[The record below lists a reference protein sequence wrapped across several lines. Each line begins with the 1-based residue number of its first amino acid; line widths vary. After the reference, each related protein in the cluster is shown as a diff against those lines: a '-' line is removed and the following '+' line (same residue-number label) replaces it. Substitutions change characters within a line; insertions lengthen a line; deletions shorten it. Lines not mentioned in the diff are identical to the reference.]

1 LCKKLETLAFFGRLK
16 VSNKLHTR
24 SKEGFRVN
32 KIIGR
37 KLASGQRRIERR
49 LDKTVLPEIDQ
60 PMFSARNIHYE
71 LADRVRGL
79 AYGGIGAM
87 HLLAQRLGLIDA
99 IDNRLQL
106 LKIHL
111 PYHESDHVLNLAYN
125 ALCDGTCLQDLEL
138 RRNDEVFLDA
148 LGTQRIPDPTTAGDF
163 CRRFHAADVHTLI
176 DIINAVRQKVWARQT
191 PDFFEQAWL
200 DMDGTLVP
208 TDGECKA
215 GIDIAYDGTWGY
227 QALVVSLGNTGE
239 VLRVINRPGNRPSHE
254 GAAAEVDRALQ
265 VCLEGGFRRVLL
277 RGDTDFSQTTHL
289 DGWAADPRVQF
300 IFGLDVTAARHV
312 QADDLPADAWQT
324 LERPARYQVKTQ
336 PRRRPERV
344 KESIIRARGFK
355 NICLQDEE
363 VAEFPYRPVACR
375 QTYRMIV
382 IRKNLAVEQG
392 QQRVFDAYRYFFYLT
407 NDWQSSRAEIVFLAN
422 DRCNQENLHAQLK
435 GGVRALQAP
444 LDTLESNWAYMVMV
458 ALAWNLKAWWA
469 LWPEDKP
476 GRWLERHRE
485 EKQTVLRMEF
495 QRFVNTFML
504 LPCQIVRTGR
514 RLIYRLL
521 SWNPWQRLLFRTLD
535 ALRC

>member
-1 LCKKLETLAFFGRLK
+1 M
-16 VSNKLHTR
+16 
-24 SKEGFRVN
+24 N
-32 KIIGR
+32 KIIAR
-37 KLASGQRRIERR
+37 KLVNGKRRIERR

-60 PMFSARNIHYE
+60 PMFSASNIHYE
-71 LADRVRGL
+71 LADRARGL
-79 AYGGIGAM
+79 AHGGIGAM
-87 HLLAQRLGLIDA
+87 HLLARRLGLIDA
-99 IDNRLQL
+99 IDSRLHL

-148 LGTQRIPDPTTAGDF
+148 LGTRRIPDPTTAGDF

-176 DIINAVRQKVWARQT
+176 DISNDVRQKVWARQT

-227 QALVVSLGNTGE
+227 HPLVVSLGNTGE
-239 VLRVINRPGNRPSHE
+239 VLSVINRSGNRPSHE

-289 DGWAADPRVQF
+289 DRWAADPRVQF
-300 IFGLDVTAARHV
+300 IFGLDVTAGRHV
-312 QADDLPADAWQT
+312 QADDLPASAWQP

-344 KESIIRARGFK
+344 KENIVRERGFK
-355 NICLQDEE
+355 NIRLEGEE
-363 VAEFPYRPVACR
+363 VAEFAYRPVACR
-375 QTYRMIV
+375 QSYRMVV

-392 QQRVFDAYRYFFYLT
+392 QQRLFDDYRYFFYLT
-407 NDWQSSRAEIVFLAN
+407 NDWQSSPAEIVFLAN

-476 GRWLERHRE
+476 GRWQERHRD

-495 QRFVNTFML
+495 KTFVNAFML

-514 RLIYRLL
+514 RLVYRLL
-521 SWNPWQRLLFRTLD
+521 NWNPWQQLLFRTLD
-535 ALRC
+535 ALRW